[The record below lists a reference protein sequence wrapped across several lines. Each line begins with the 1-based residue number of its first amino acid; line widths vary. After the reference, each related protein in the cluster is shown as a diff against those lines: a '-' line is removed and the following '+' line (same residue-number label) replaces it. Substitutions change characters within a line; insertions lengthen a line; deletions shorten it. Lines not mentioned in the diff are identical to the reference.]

1 MKKSIHAIVCLTLMG
16 AFWATGC
23 ESKSDNSG
31 DTSADHVDATTSDV
45 FAGIFV
51 AQPPANA
58 VAVAALKE
66 SGQKKGDVV
75 VRGRIGG
82 RGRPFVD
89 GAAVFVL
96 TDSSL
101 KSCDQLHGDRCSTPW
116 DYCCETPE
124 SLAANTATIQI
135 VGDNGKPLRTSVKG
149 KHGMESLKEIVIK
162 GEIAQRDDEGVLVI
176 NAHQI
181 AIVTN

>member
-1 MKKSIHAIVCLTLMG
+1 MKKSIHAIVILTLMG
-16 AFWATGC
+16 AFSAAGC
-23 ESKSDNSG
+23 ERKPDNSG
-31 DTSADHVDATTSDV
+31 NTSADQVDATTSDV
-45 FAGIFV
+45 FAGIFETQV
-51 AQPPANA
+51 PTDA
-58 VAVAALKE
+58 VGVAALRK
-66 SGQKKGDVV
+66 SGQNKGNVI

-101 KSCDQLHGDRCSTPW
+101 LSCDQRHGDRCKEPW

-135 VGDNGKPLRTSVKG
+135 VGDDGKPLRTSVKG
-149 KHGMESLKEIVIK
+149 KHGMEPLKEIVIK
-162 GEIAQRDDEGVLVI
+162 GDIAQRDDEGVLVI

-181 AIVTN
+181 AVVTN